1 LAPEKRKEIKDMFDQ
16 LVESTSARDSGSA
29 KRNALLV
36 SSLALVAFIFSGGLL
51 WSLFAKDFNMSGDDL
66 TLSSLVAPVPVPE
79 SEPPKPDPVK
89 PEEKKQQTETKDT
102 NVSVRPELINRMD
115 DSPKVPDKPS
125 TTKNTIPEMARGV
138 NVIGDKVTNASTG
151 APGPDREGN
160 GGDGNTPPPREVKT
174 PKPTP
179 DKSDDDDPPPPQ
191 KTPTPT
197 PKPTP
202 TPAPKITGPVSGG
215 VVNGKAT
222 SLPKPPYPAAA
233 KAVRAS
239 GTVSVQVLIDENG
252 NVVSASAT
260 SGHPLLR
267 SAAEQAARGAK
278 FSPTMLSGQK
288 VKVSG
293 IITYNFVAQ

>member
-1 LAPEKRKEIKDMFDQ
+1 MFDQ
-16 LVESTSARDSGSA
+16 LVESKSGSSGNA
-29 KRNALLV
+29 TRNGLLV
-36 SSLALVAFIFSGGLL
+36 SSLALVALLFGGGLL
-51 WSLFAKDFNMSGDDL
+51 WSLFAKDFGMSGDDL

-79 SEPPKPDPVK
+79 SEPPKPEPPK
-89 PEEKKQQTETKDT
+89 PEEKKQQQTETKE
-102 NVSVRPELINRMD
+102 NVSVRPELIARMD
-115 DSPKVPDKPS
+115 DTPKIPDKPS
-125 TTKNTIPEMARGV
+125 TERNKIPEMAKGV
-138 NVIGDKVTNASTG
+138 NVIGDKVSNAVAG
-151 APGPDREGN
+151 APGPSRDD
-160 GGDGNTPPPREVKT
+160 GGDGGATTPSRTTVVKATPIPKEDKDEPPKR
-174 PKPTP
+174 P
-179 DKSDDDDPPPPQ
+179 D
-191 KTPTPT
+191 PTPT
-197 PKPTP
+197 PKPPPTP

-252 NVVSASAT
+252 SVVSANAT

-267 SAAEQAARGAK
+267 AAAEQAARGAR

-293 IITYNFVAQ
+293 IITYNFVP

>member
-1 LAPEKRKEIKDMFDQ
+1 MFDQ
-16 LVESTSARDSGSA
+16 LVESKSGNSGGGLRNGLLATS
-29 KRNALLV
+29 LV
-36 SSLALVAFIFSGGLL
+36 SVALIFGGGML

-79 SEPPKPDPVK
+79 SEPPKPEPIK

-102 NVSVRPELINRMD
+102 NIATRTELVQRAD
-115 DSPKVPDKPS
+115 ESPKVPDKVSNEASKVPPRPNGAVKLGPTN
-125 TTKNTIPEMARGV
+125 TTP
-138 NVIGDKVTNASTG
+138 TG
-151 APGPDREGN
+151 GNDGPTREGGN
-160 GGDGNTPPPREVKT
+160 DGPTTPVRQPT
-174 PKPTP
+174 IKPTP
-179 DKSDDDDPPPPQ
+179 VEKDDEDKPPPP

-202 TPAPKITGPVSGG
+202 APTPKAPSGPVSGG

-239 GTVSVQVLIDENG
+239 GAVSVQVLISEDG
-252 NVVSASAT
+252 AVISASAT

-267 SAAEQAARGAK
+267 AAAEQAARGAR

-293 IITYNFVAQ
+293 VIVYNFVAQ

>member
-1 LAPEKRKEIKDMFDQ
+1 MFDQ
-16 LVESTSARDSGSA
+16 LVESTSDSKGGGL
-29 KRNALLV
+29 RNGLLAM
-36 SSLALVAFIFSGGLL
+36 SLLSVAFIFGGGLL
-51 WSLFAKDFNMSGDDL
+51 WSLFAKDFGMSGDDL

-102 NVSVRPELINRMD
+102 NIAVRTELIQRAD
-115 DSPKVPDKPS
+115 ESPKIPDTPSVTQNKVPPRPNGAVKIGNDNFTPTGGTS
-125 TTKNTIPEMARGV
+125 GPARDDDGGGGTTAPIRTTKTE
-138 NVIGDKVTNASTG
+138 
-151 APGPDREGN
+151 
-160 GGDGNTPPPREVKT
+160 KT
-174 PKPTP
+174 PVPPK
-179 DKSDDDDPPPPQ
+179 DDDEPPPQ

-202 TPAPKITGPVSGG
+202 APTPKAPSGPISGG

-252 NVVSASAT
+252 SVVSANAT

-267 SAAEQAARGAK
+267 AAAEQAARGAR
-278 FSPTMLSGQK
+278 FSPTLLSGQK

>member
-1 LAPEKRKEIKDMFDQ
+1 MFDQ
-16 LVESTSARDSGSA
+16 LVESKSGGSNGGLRNGLLATS
-29 KRNALLV
+29 
-36 SSLALVAFIFSGGLL
+36 LVAVALIFGGGML

-79 SEPPKPDPVK
+79 SEPPKPDPIK

-102 NVSVRPELINRMD
+102 NIAVRTELIQRADESPKIPDVTSVVKSNVPARPNGAVKIGQENTTPTGGNEGPERPGGNEGPTTPVRPVKVEKTPAPEKD
-115 DSPKVPDKPS
+115 DEDKP
-125 TTKNTIPEMARGV
+125 PVR
-138 NVIGDKVTNASTG
+138 
-151 APGPDREGN
+151 
-160 GGDGNTPPPREVKT
+160 
-174 PKPTP
+174 PTP
-179 DKSDDDDPPPPQ
+179 
-191 KTPTPT
+191 TAT

-202 TPAPKITGPVSGG
+202 TPTPKAPSGPVSGG

-239 GTVSVQVLIDENG
+239 GAVSVQVLIDEDG

-267 SAAEQAARGAK
+267 AAAVQAARGAR

-293 IITYNFVAQ
+293 VIVYNFVAQ

>member
-1 LAPEKRKEIKDMFDQ
+1 MFDQ
-16 LVESTSARDSGSA
+16 LVESTSEG
-29 KRNALLV
+29 KGGGLRNGLLAMSLLSVAL
-36 SSLALVAFIFSGGLL
+36 IFSGGLL
-51 WSLFAKDFNMSGDDL
+51 WSLFAKDFGMSGDDL

-102 NVSVRPELINRMD
+102 NISVRPELINRMD
-115 DSPKVPDKPS
+115 DSPKVPDTPS
-125 TTKNTIPEMARGV
+125 VTKNKIPEMAKGMNIV
-138 NVIGDKVTNASTG
+138 GEKVSNASTSG
-151 APGPDREGN
+151 ASGPEREGSGEGSN
-160 GGDGNTPPPREVKT
+160 PPPREMKT

-179 DKSDDDDPPPPQ
+179 AEKEDEDPPPPQ

-202 TPAPKITGPVSGG
+202 TPAPKITGPISGG

-233 KAVRAS
+233 KAVRAA
-239 GTVSVQVLIDENG
+239 GTVSVQVLIDEDG

-260 SGHPLLR
+260 SGHPLLK
-267 SAAEQAARGAK
+267 AAAVQAARSAR
-278 FSPTMLSGQK
+278 FSPTLLSGQK

>member
-1 LAPEKRKEIKDMFDQ
+1 MFDQ
-16 LVESTSARDSGSA
+16 LVESTSEKKGSSL
-29 KRNALLV
+29 RNGLLV
-36 SSLALVAFIFSGGLL
+36 SSLALVALIFGGGLL

-115 DSPKVPDKPS
+115 DSPKIPDTPS
-125 TTKNTIPEMARGV
+125 VVKNKIPEMARGV
-138 NVIGDKVTNASTG
+138 NKIGNEVSNATTSG
-151 APGPDREGN
+151 NPGPDRGDSG
-160 GGDGNTPPPREVKT
+160 GGDPQPVRTEKI
-174 PKPTP
+174 KPTP
-179 DKSDDDDPPPPQ
+179 APAKEEDDPPPPP

-202 TPAPKITGPVSGG
+202 TPAPKPSGPVSGG

-233 KAVRAS
+233 KAVRAA
-239 GTVSVQVLIDENG
+239 GTVSVQVLIDEDG

-267 SAAEQAARGAK
+267 AAAAQAARSAK
-278 FSPTMLSGQK
+278 FSPTLLSGQK

>member
-125 TTKNTIPEMARGV
+125 TTKNPVREMAKGM
-138 NVIGDKVTNASTG
+138 NIQGPKDSDASSG

-160 GGDGNTPPPREVKT
+160 GGDSNNPPPREVKT
-174 PKPTP
+174 PKPP
-179 DKSDDDDPPPPQ
+179 VKDDDEEKPPPPTKPSPP

-197 PKPTP
+197 PTP
-202 TPAPKITGPVSGG
+202 PKITGPVSGG

-267 SAAEQAARGAK
+267 SAAEQAARSAK

>member
-1 LAPEKRKEIKDMFDQ
+1 MFDQ
-16 LVESTSARDSGSA
+16 LVESTSESKSGRL
-29 KRNALLV
+29 RNGLLAMSLLSVAL
-36 SSLALVAFIFSGGLL
+36 IFSGGLL
-51 WSLFAKDFNMSGDDL
+51 WSLFAKDFGMSGDDL

-102 NVSVRPELINRMD
+102 NIAVRTELIQRAD
-115 DSPKVPDKPS
+115 ESPKIPDTPSVTQNKVPPRPNGAVKIGNDNFTPTGGSSGPARDDDGGGGGS
-125 TTKNTIPEMARGV
+125 TTPVRQT
-138 NVIGDKVTNASTG
+138 KVEPTK
-151 APGPDREGN
+151 
-160 GGDGNTPPPREVKT
+160 PPVEK
-174 PKPTP
+174 
-179 DKSDDDDPPPPQ
+179 DDDPPPPP

-202 TPAPKITGPVSGG
+202 TPAPKITGPISGG

-233 KAVRAS
+233 KAVRAA
-239 GTVSVQVLIDENG
+239 GTVSVQVLIDEDG

-260 SGHPLLR
+260 SGHPLLK
-267 SAAEQAARGAK
+267 AAAVQAARSAR
-278 FSPTMLSGQK
+278 FSPTLLSGQK

>member
-1 LAPEKRKEIKDMFDQ
+1 
-16 LVESTSARDSGSA
+16 
-29 KRNALLV
+29 
-36 SSLALVAFIFSGGLL
+36 
-51 WSLFAKDFNMSGDDL
+51 MSGDDL

-102 NVSVRPELINRMD
+102 NIAVRTELIQRAD
-115 DSPKVPDKPS
+115 ESPKIPDSPSVVQNKVPPRPNGAVKIGAENTTPTGGNQGETRDTGGGNDTQQVDRSQKIKP
-125 TTKNTIPEMARGV
+125 T
-138 NVIGDKVTNASTG
+138 
-151 APGPDREGN
+151 
-160 GGDGNTPPPREVKT
+160 
-174 PKPTP
+174 PTP
-179 DKSDDDDPPPPQ
+179 DKDDDGPP
-191 KTPTPT
+191 PT

-202 TPAPKITGPVSGG
+202 VKTPPTPTPVPKITGPVSGG

-233 KAVRAS
+233 KAVRAA

-252 NVVSASAT
+252 NVISANAT
-260 SGHPLLR
+260 SGHPLLK

-278 FSPTMLSGQK
+278 FSPTLLSGQK

>member
-1 LAPEKRKEIKDMFDQ
+1 MFDQ
-16 LVESTSARDSGSA
+16 LVESKSG
-29 KRNALLV
+29 N
-36 SSLALVAFIFSGGLL
+36 SGGGLRNGLLATSLVGVILIFGGGML

-79 SEPPKPDPVK
+79 SEPPKPEPIK
-89 PEEKKQQTETKDT
+89 PEEKKQQTETKDQ
-102 NVSVRPELINRMD
+102 NISVRPELINRMD
-115 DSPKVPDKPS
+115 DSPKIPDKPS
-125 TTKNTIPEMARGV
+125 VTKNPIPEMARGV
-138 NVIGDKVTNASTG
+138 NKIGNQVSNATSGNQG
-151 APGPDREGN
+151 AEREGGN
-160 GGDGNTPPPREVKT
+160 EGGTPPVRQPT
-174 PKPTP
+174 IKPTP
-179 DKSDDDDPPPPQ
+179 VEKDDEDKPPPP

-202 TPAPKITGPVSGG
+202 APTPKAPSGPVSGG

-239 GTVSVQVLIDENG
+239 GAVSVQVLISEDG
-252 NVVSASAT
+252 AVISANAT

-267 SAAEQAARGAK
+267 AAAEQAARGAR

-293 IITYNFVAQ
+293 VIVYNFVAQ

>member
-1 LAPEKRKEIKDMFDQ
+1 MFDQ
-16 LVESTSARDSGSA
+16 LVESTSESKGGGL
-29 KRNALLV
+29 RNGLLAM
-36 SSLALVAFIFSGGLL
+36 SLLSVAVIFGGGLL

-102 NVSVRPELINRMD
+102 NIAVRTELIQRADESPKIPDTPSVTQNKVPPRPTGAVKIGTENTTPTGGSDGPVREGGNDGPTTPVRPT
-115 DSPKVPDKPS
+115 KVEPTKPPVE
-125 TTKNTIPEMARGV
+125 K
-138 NVIGDKVTNASTG
+138 
-151 APGPDREGN
+151 
-160 GGDGNTPPPREVKT
+160 
-174 PKPTP
+174 
-179 DKSDDDDPPPPQ
+179 DDDPPPPQ

-202 TPAPKITGPVSGG
+202 TPAPKITGPISGG

-252 NVVSASAT
+252 SVVSANAT

-267 SAAEQAARGAK
+267 AAAEQAARGAR
-278 FSPTMLSGQK
+278 FSPTLLSGQK

>member
-1 LAPEKRKEIKDMFDQ
+1 MFDQ
-16 LVESTSARDSGSA
+16 LVESKSGGSGGGL
-29 KRNALLV
+29 RNGLLAM
-36 SSLALVAFIFSGGLL
+36 SLISVAILFSGGML

-66 TLSSLVAPVPVPE
+66 SLSNLVAPVPVPE
-79 SEPPKPDPVK
+79 SEPPKPEPIK

-102 NVSVRPELINRMD
+102 NIATRTELVQRAD
-115 DSPKVPDKPS
+115 ESPKVPDVTSVTKS
-125 TTKNTIPEMARGV
+125 TVPARPNGPVQIGKQNTTP
-138 NVIGDKVTNASTG
+138 TG
-151 APGPDREGN
+151 GNDGPVREG
-160 GGDGNTPPPREVKT
+160 GGNDTQQIDRKPVAT
-174 PKPTP
+174 PKPP
-179 DKSDDDDPPPPQ
+179 VEKDDDPPPPQ

-202 TPAPKITGPVSGG
+202 VPTPKAPSGPVSGG

-239 GTVSVQVLIDENG
+239 GAVSVQVLISEDG
-252 NVVSASAT
+252 AVISASAT

-267 SAAEQAARGAK
+267 AAAEQAARGAR

-293 IITYNFVAQ
+293 VIVYNFVAQ

>member
-1 LAPEKRKEIKDMFDQ
+1 MFDQ
-16 LVESTSARDSGSA
+16 LVESKSGSSENGV
-29 KRNALLV
+29 RNGLLV
-36 SSLALVAFIFSGGLL
+36 SSLALVAILFGGGLL
-51 WSLFAKDFNMSGDDL
+51 WSLFAKDYGMSGDDL

-102 NVSVRPELINRMD
+102 NIAVREVLMRSVETNLTP
-115 DSPKVPDKPS
+115 PDKPS
-125 TTKNTIPEMARGV
+125 ADKN
-138 NVIGDKVTNASTG
+138 NVKSMPNSGLVRQGKVDSDPVSSGSGNE
-151 APGPDREGN
+151 REGT
-160 GGDGNTPPPREVKT
+160 GSDQQQTMERKPAPT
-174 PKPTP
+174 PKPTVEKDEP
-179 DKSDDDDPPPPQ
+179 EPER

-239 GTVSVQVLIDENG
+239 GTVNVQVLIDENG
-252 NVVSASAT
+252 SVISASAT

-267 SAAEQAARGAK
+267 AAAEQAARGAR

-293 IITYNFVAQ
+293 VITYNFVP